1 LSIEAIN
8 ILIEAHSLV
17 GCPCDVEIALQ
28 CLVVDTE
35 VNFGV
40 SASRMST
47 ISARGIN
54 GELLN
59 RSTKSEGVIVRKIN
73 KVGTTVVFNVL
84 INPGSASTNNGV
96 HLIHTARAVEAL
108 GDTTGANGGTILEVS
123 LSAVP

>member
-1 LSIEAIN
+1 
-8 ILIEAHSLV
+8 
-17 GCPCDVEIALQ
+17 
-28 CLVVDTE
+28 
-35 VNFGV
+35 
-40 SASRMST
+40 MST

-54 GELLN
+54 WELLN

>member
-1 LSIEAIN
+1 
-8 ILIEAHSLV
+8 
-17 GCPCDVEIALQ
+17 
-28 CLVVDTE
+28 
-35 VNFGV
+35 
-40 SASRMST
+40 MST

-108 GDTTGANGGTILEVS
+108 GDTTGAN
-123 LSAVP
+123 